1 VESAEVHSET
11 PVQKR
16 VAPKEFHNLL
26 TVAAFEFRRNFFSV
40 KMVVAAGFF
49 LFVMLAS
56 TYGLTETNEI
66 MMLRLKL
73 DEPNEILSTTSPIL
87 AYVMALIVVIFGSN
101 SITEELNSRT
111 VDILVC
117 KPMKPSTIITGKFLG
132 ITSAL
137 GVPVTIA
144 IPLMILIIRD
154 RMGYSPD
161 ALGILGF
168 WFFSL
173 MFMATFVLF
182 SLLFAT
188 MSRSGGE
195 AIISGIM
202 LFLIYTFIWPLITLL
217 VQAVAGVEVNL
228 FREGSENSLTAIDTV
243 GLANPVMNY
252 QNAIAYVFSTKNIHG
267 IPPWLPLVCLV
278 AWMIGLLFL
287 SRRLFT
293 KRIREQ
299 DY

>member
-1 VESAEVHSET
+1 VQSAEVHPET
-11 PVQKR
+11 PVLQR
-16 VAPKEFHNLL
+16 AASKEFHNLI

-56 TYGLTETNEI
+56 TYGLTESNEI

-87 AYVMALIVVIFGSN
+87 AYVIALIVVIFGSN

-117 KPMKPSTIITGKFLG
+117 KPMKPGTIITGKFLG
-132 ITSAL
+132 ITTAL

-144 IPLMILIIRD
+144 IPLITLIIHN

-161 ALGILGF
+161 GLGILGF

-173 MFMATFVLF
+173 MFIATFVLF

-195 AIISGIM
+195 AIVSGIM

-217 VQAVAGVEVNL
+217 VQLAAGVDIHL
-228 FREGSENSLTAIDTV
+228 FLEGPEKSLIAIDTV

-267 IPPWLPLVCLV
+267 IPPWLPMVCLV
-278 AWMIGLLFL
+278 AWMITLLFL
-287 SRRLFT
+287 ARWYFT
-293 KRIREQ
+293 KRILEQ

>member
-1 VESAEVHSET
+1 ME
-11 PVQKR
+11 PR
-16 VAPKEFHNLL
+16 WFHNLSA
-26 TVAAFEFRRNFFSV
+26 VAAFEFKRNFFSV
-40 KMVVAAGFF
+40 KMLVAAGFF

-56 TYGLTETNEI
+56 TYGLTETDEI
-66 MMLRLKL
+66 MMLRLNL
-73 DEPNEILSTTSPIL
+73 DEPNDILSTTSPIL

-132 ITSAL
+132 ITAAL
-137 GVPVTIA
+137 SIPVTIA
-144 IPLMILIIRD
+144 IPFIILIIRG

-161 ALGILGF
+161 SLGILGF

-173 MFMATFVLF
+173 IFIATFVLF

-217 VQAVAGVEVNL
+217 VQALAGVDINL
-228 FREGSENSLTAIDTV
+228 FQEGAEKSLIAIDTV

-252 QNAIAYVFSTKNIHG
+252 QNAIAYVFSTRNIHG
-267 IPPWLPLVCLV
+267 IPPWLPMTCLIG
-278 AWMIGLLFL
+278 WMFALLFL
-287 SRRLFT
+287 ARWLFT

>member
-1 VESAEVHSET
+1 MTS
-11 PVQKR
+11 
-16 VAPKEFHNLL
+16 L
-26 TVAAFEFRRNFFSV
+26 
-40 KMVVAAGFF
+40 VAAGFF
-49 LFVMLAS
+49 LFVMLTS
-56 TYGLTETNEI
+56 TYGLTQTNEI
-66 MMLRLKL
+66 MMLSFDL
-73 DEPNEILSTTSPIL
+73 DEPNDILSTTSPIL
-87 AYVMALIVVIFGSN
+87 AYVMALIVIIFGSN

-132 ITSAL
+132 ITTAL

-144 IPLMILIIRD
+144 IPFITLIIHS

-173 MFMATFVLF
+173 MFIATFVLF

-195 AIISGIM
+195 AIVSGIM
-202 LFLIYTFIWPLITLL
+202 LFLIYTFIWPLITLF
-217 VQAVAGVEVNL
+217 VQTLAGVEINL
-228 FREGSENSLTAIDTV
+228 FREGSENSLIAIDTV

-252 QNAIAYVFSTKNIHG
+252 QNAIAYVFSTKDIHG
-267 IPPWLPLVCLV
+267 IPPWLPLICLIG
-278 AWMIGLLFL
+278 WMIVLLYFT
-287 SRRLFT
+287 RWCFT